1 MMPEK
6 IFVSGIGTEVG
17 KTIVSAVLTEALNAD
32 YWKPLQ
38 AGNMEFSDSQT
49 VRSLISNKTS
59 IIHPEKFAFF
69 LAASPHLAAKEEGI
83 KMQASDFEIPET
95 QNKRLIIE
103 GAGGL
108 MAPLNNKE
116 TMIDLIKHLQ
126 AKVILVG
133 INYLGSINHTL
144 LSAYAL
150 QKEGIEVMGII
161 FNGRKHD
168 PSEKIILKQT
178 GIPMLG
184 RVERMPEPSKE
195 LISKEADKFRSMFD
209 SQV

>member
-17 KTIVSAVLTEALNAD
+17 KTIVSAVLTEALQAD

-49 VRSLISNKTS
+49 VRSLISNKKS
-59 IIHPEKFAFF
+59 VIHSEKFAFF

-83 KMQASDFEIPET
+83 KMQVADFEIPQT
-95 QNKRLIIE
+95 QNRRLIIE

-116 TMIDLIKHLQ
+116 TMIDLIKHFQ

-195 LISKEADKFRSMFD
+195 LILKEADKFSNLLD
-209 SQV
+209 PIS

>member
-1 MMPEK
+1 MPEK
-6 IFVSGIGTEVG
+6 IFISGIGTEVG
-17 KTIVSAVLTEALNAD
+17 KTVVSAVITEALQAD
-32 YWKPLQ
+32 YWKPVQ

-49 VRSLISNKTS
+49 VRNLISNKKS
-59 IIHPEKFAFF
+59 VIHPEKYAMF

-83 KMQASDFEIPET
+83 KMRVEDFEVPQTDNGI
-95 QNKRLIIE
+95 LLIE

-116 TMIDLIKHLQ
+116 TMIDLAKHLQ

-150 QKEGIEVMGII
+150 QKEGVDVLGII

-168 PSEKIILKQT
+168 PSEKIITKMT
-178 GIPMLG
+178 GIPVLG
-184 RVERMPEPSKE
+184 RVERMPEPTKE
-195 LISKEADKFRSMFD
+195 LVMKEAEKFRGILNY
-209 SQV
+209 

>member
-1 MMPEK
+1 MPEK
-6 IFVSGIGTEVG
+6 IFISGIGTEVG
-17 KTIVSAVLTEALNAD
+17 KTVVSAVITEALQAD
-32 YWKPLQ
+32 YWKPVQ

-49 VRSLISNKTS
+49 VRNLISNKKS
-59 IIHPEKFAFF
+59 VIHPEKYAMF

-83 KMQASDFEIPET
+83 RMRVEDFEAPQTDNEI
-95 QNKRLIIE
+95 LLIE

-116 TMIDLIKHLQ
+116 TMIHLAKHLQ
-126 AKVILVG
+126 AKVILVS

-150 QKEGIEVMGII
+150 QKEGVEVLGII

-168 PSEKIILKQT
+168 PSEKIITKMT
-178 GIPMLG
+178 GIPVLG
-184 RVERMPEPSKE
+184 RVERMPEPTKE
-195 LISKEADKFRSMFD
+195 LVAKEAEKFRSILKF
-209 SQV
+209 

>member
-1 MMPEK
+1 MAQK
-6 IFVSGIGTEVG
+6 IFISGIGTEVG
-17 KTIVSAVLTEALNAD
+17 KTIVSAVLTEALQAD
-32 YWKPLQ
+32 YWKPVQ

-49 VRSLISNKTS
+49 VRNLISNKKS
-59 IIHPEKFAFF
+59 VIHPEKYAMY

-83 KMQASDFEIPET
+83 KIRVADFEIPET
-95 QNKRLIIE
+95 KNEVLLIE

-116 TMIDLIKHLQ
+116 TMINLAKHLE
-126 AKVILVG
+126 AKVVLVG

-150 QKEGIEVMGII
+150 QKEGIDVLGII

-168 PSEKIILKQT
+168 PSEKVIQKLT
-178 GIPMLG
+178 GLPVLG
-184 RVERMPEPSKE
+184 RVERLAEPTKE
-195 LISKEADKFRSMFD
+195 LIAQEAEKFKNILNF
-209 SQV
+209 

>member
-1 MMPEK
+1 MPEI
-6 IFVSGIGTEVG
+6 IFITGIGTEVG
-17 KTIVSAVLTEALNAD
+17 KTVVSAVLTEALQAD
-32 YWKPLQ
+32 YWKPVQ

-49 VRSLISNKTS
+49 IRNLISNKKS
-59 IIHPEKFAFF
+59 VIHPEKFAMF

-83 KMQASDFEIPET
+83 KINVADFEIPKSDNEV
-95 QNKRLIIE
+95 LIIE

-116 TMIDLIKHLQ
+116 TMLDLIKHLN

-150 QKEGIEVMGII
+150 QNEGIDVLGII
-161 FNGRKHD
+161 FNGRKHE
-168 PSEKIILKQT
+168 PSEKIIHKKT
-178 GIPMLG
+178 GIPVLG
-184 RVERMPEPSKE
+184 RVERLPEPTKE
-195 LISKEADKFRSMFD
+195 LVAKEAEKFKSIL
-209 SQV
+209 SV

>member
-1 MMPEK
+1 MSQK
-6 IFVSGIGTEVG
+6 LFISGIGTEVG
-17 KTIVSAVLTEALNAD
+17 KTMVSAVLTEALQAD
-32 YWKPLQ
+32 YWKPVQ

-49 VRSLISNKTS
+49 VRNLISNKKS
-59 IIHPEKFAFF
+59 VIHPEKYAMY

-83 KMQASDFEIPET
+83 KINVADFEAPQT
-95 QNKRLIIE
+95 QNGVLLIE

-116 TMIDLIKHLQ
+116 TMLDLAKHLQ

-150 QKEGIEVMGII
+150 QKEGIDVLGII
-161 FNGRKHD
+161 FNGRKHE
-168 PSEKIILKQT
+168 PSEKIIQKLT
-178 GIPMLG
+178 GIPVLG
-184 RVERMPEPSKE
+184 RVERLPEPSKE
-195 LISKEADKFRSMFD
+195 LVAREAEKFRAILGE
-209 SQV
+209 

>member
-17 KTIVSAVLTEALNAD
+17 KTIVSAVLTEALQAD

-49 VRSLISNKTS
+49 VRSLISNKKS
-59 IIHPEKFAFF
+59 VIHAEKFAFF

-83 KMQASDFEIPET
+83 KMQVADFEIPQT
-95 QNKRLIIE
+95 QNRRLIIE

-116 TMIDLIKHLQ
+116 TMIDLIKHFQ

-195 LISKEADKFRSMFD
+195 LILKEADKFSNLLD
-209 SQV
+209 PIS

>member
-17 KTIVSAVLTEALNAD
+17 KTIVSAVLTEALQAD

-49 VRSLISNKTS
+49 VRSLISNKKS
-59 IIHPEKFAFF
+59 VIHAEKFAFF

-195 LISKEADKFRSMFD
+195 LILKEADKFRSMFD

>member
-1 MMPEK
+1 MAQK
-6 IFVSGIGTEVG
+6 IFISGIGTEVG
-17 KTIVSAVLTEALNAD
+17 KTIVSAVLTEALQAD
-32 YWKPLQ
+32 YWKPVQ

-49 VRSLISNKTS
+49 VRNLISNKKS
-59 IIHPEKFAFF
+59 VIHPEKYAMY

-83 KMQASDFEIPET
+83 KIRVADFEIPET
-95 QNKRLIIE
+95 KNEVLLIE

-116 TMIDLIKHLQ
+116 TMINLAKHLE
-126 AKVILVG
+126 AKVVLVG

-150 QKEGIEVMGII
+150 QKEGIDVMGII

-168 PSEKIILKQT
+168 PSEKVIQKLT
-178 GIPMLG
+178 GLPVLG
-184 RVERMPEPSKE
+184 RVERLAEPTKE
-195 LISKEADKFRSMFD
+195 LIAQEAEKFKNILNF
-209 SQV
+209 

>member
-1 MMPEK
+1 MPKK
-6 IFVSGIGTEVG
+6 IFISGIGTEVG
-17 KTIVSAVLTEALNAD
+17 KTVVSAVITEALQAD
-32 YWKPLQ
+32 YWKPIQ

-49 VRSLISNKTS
+49 VRNLISNKKS
-59 IIHPEKFAFF
+59 VIHPEKYAMF

-83 KMQASDFEIPET
+83 KMRVEDFEAPHTDNEI
-95 QNKRLIIE
+95 LLIE

-116 TMIDLIKHLQ
+116 TMIDLAKHLR

-150 QKEGIEVMGII
+150 QKEGVEVLGII

-168 PSEKIILKQT
+168 PSEKIITKMT
-178 GIPMLG
+178 GIPVLG
-184 RVERMPEPSKE
+184 RVERMPEPTKE
-195 LISKEADKFRSMFD
+195 LIAKEAEKFMGILNS
-209 SQV
+209 

>member
-1 MMPEK
+1 MAQK
-6 IFVSGIGTEVG
+6 IFISGIGTEVG
-17 KTIVSAVLTEALNAD
+17 KTIVSAVLTEALQAD
-32 YWKPLQ
+32 YWKPVQ

-49 VRSLISNKTS
+49 VRNLISNKKS
-59 IIHPEKFAFF
+59 VIHPEKYAMY

-83 KMQASDFEIPET
+83 KIRVADFEIPET
-95 QNKRLIIE
+95 KNEVLLIE

-116 TMIDLIKHLQ
+116 TMINLAKHLE
-126 AKVILVG
+126 AKVVLVG

-150 QKEGIEVMGII
+150 QKEGIDVLGII

-168 PSEKIILKQT
+168 PSEKVIQKLT
-178 GIPMLG
+178 GLPVLG
-184 RVERMPEPSKE
+184 RVERLAEPTKE
-195 LISKEADKFRSMFD
+195 LIAQEAEKFKQILNF
-209 SQV
+209 

>member
-1 MMPEK
+1 MPEK
-6 IFVSGIGTEVG
+6 IFISGIGTEVG
-17 KTIVSAVLTEALNAD
+17 KTIVSAVLTEALQAD

-49 VRSLISNKTS
+49 VKSLITNKKS
-59 IIHPEKFAFF
+59 VIHPEKYAMF

-83 KMQASDFEIPET
+83 KISVKDFEIPET
-95 QNKRLIIE
+95 SNKNLIIE

-108 MAPLNNKE
+108 MAPLNSKE
-116 TMIDLIKHLQ
+116 TMLDLVKHLH
-126 AKVILVG
+126 AKVILVS

-150 QKEGIEVMGII
+150 QKEGIEVLGII

-168 PSEKIILKQT
+168 PSEKIIKKLT
-178 GIPMLG
+178 GLPVLG
-184 RVERMPEPSKE
+184 RVERMPDPSKE
-195 LISKEADKFRSMFD
+195 LILEEAKKFTGILHTD
-209 SQV
+209 GI

>member
-1 MMPEK
+1 MPEK
-6 IFVSGIGTEVG
+6 IFISGIGTEVG
-17 KTIVSAVLTEALNAD
+17 KTVVSAVITEALQAD
-32 YWKPLQ
+32 YWKPIQ

-49 VRSLISNKTS
+49 VRNLISNKKS
-59 IIHPEKFAFF
+59 VIHPEKYAMF

-83 KMQASDFEIPET
+83 KMRVEDFEVPQTDNGI
-95 QNKRLIIE
+95 LLIE

-116 TMIDLIKHLQ
+116 TMIDLAKHLR

-150 QKEGIEVMGII
+150 QKEGVEVLGII

-168 PSEKIILKQT
+168 PSEKIITKMT
-178 GIPMLG
+178 GIPVLG
-184 RVERMPEPSKE
+184 RVERMPEPTKE
-195 LISKEADKFRSMFD
+195 LIAKEAEKFMGILNS
-209 SQV
+209 

>member
-1 MMPEK
+1 MAQK
-6 IFVSGIGTEVG
+6 IFISGIGTEVG
-17 KTIVSAVLTEALNAD
+17 KTIVSAVLTEALQAD
-32 YWKPLQ
+32 YWKPVQ

-49 VRSLISNKTS
+49 VRNLISNKKS
-59 IIHPEKFAFF
+59 VIHPEKYAMY

-83 KMQASDFEIPET
+83 KIRVSDFEIPET
-95 QNKRLIIE
+95 KNEVLLIE

-116 TMIDLIKHLQ
+116 TMINLAKHLE
-126 AKVILVG
+126 AKVVLVG

-150 QKEGIEVMGII
+150 QKEGIDVLGII

-168 PSEKIILKQT
+168 PSEKVIQKLT
-178 GIPMLG
+178 SLPVLG
-184 RVERMPEPSKE
+184 RVERLAEPTKE
-195 LISKEADKFRSMFD
+195 LIAQEAEKFKSILNF
-209 SQV
+209 